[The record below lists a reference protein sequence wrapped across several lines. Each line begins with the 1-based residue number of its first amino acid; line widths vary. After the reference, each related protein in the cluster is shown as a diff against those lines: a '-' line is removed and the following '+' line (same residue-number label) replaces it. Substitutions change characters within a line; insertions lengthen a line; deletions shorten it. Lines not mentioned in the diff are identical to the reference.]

1 MEGPAEYDVTVLKV
15 DYFMGSGGADDGL
28 LQEASTSSSANTG
41 DVVNDA
47 SNRPSSEGPF

>member
-28 LQEASTSSSANTG
+28 LQEASASISANTG

-47 SNRPSSEGPF
+47 TNRPSSEGPF